1 MDFRLLQPQAL
12 PQAADLWDY
21 CFEKKG
27 TPFYEWYFREYALK
41 QNRILGG
48 FREDGK
54 LVTMLHLNPYVLRLR
69 GRDWKVPYIVGWLR
83 TRWHGDS
90 M

>member
-1 MDFRLLQPQAL
+1 MDFRLLQQDTL
-12 PQAADLWDY
+12 SQAADLWDY

-27 TPFYEWYFREYALK
+27 TPFYEWYFGEYALK

-48 FREDGK
+48 FQDGK
-54 LVTMLHLNPYVLRLR
+54 LLTMLHLNPYVLRLR
-69 GRDWKVPYIVGWLR
+69 GWDWKVPYIVGWPR
-83 TRWHGDS
+83 IRWPGDT